1 MCKFDGKMMPQ
12 SSLPL
17 RGRPPA
23 GLALKS
29 SRVAKLGGLAS
40 ISWTRLSD
48 SQSWPI
54 THVASLSPVADFV
67 SLGDSNAC
75 RARNLERLPMCQANL
90 SLETHHTRIL
100 SALHEFPHL
109 PSHLTASKFD
119 LSTLE
124 SFIKINCLVRT
135 AETSI
140 NFIHLALA
148 RHL

>member
-75 RARNLERLPMCQANL
+75 RARNLERLPMCQVNL
-90 SLETHHTRIL
+90 SLGTHHIESSQRSMNFPTYHLISPHPNSTFQRWNHSLRLIVL
-100 SALHEFPHL
+100 SEPQRHQ
-109 PSHLTASKFD
+109 SI
-119 LSTLE
+119 
-124 SFIKINCLVRT
+124 SF
-135 AETSI
+135 TS
-140 NFIHLALA
+140 L
-148 RHL
+148 